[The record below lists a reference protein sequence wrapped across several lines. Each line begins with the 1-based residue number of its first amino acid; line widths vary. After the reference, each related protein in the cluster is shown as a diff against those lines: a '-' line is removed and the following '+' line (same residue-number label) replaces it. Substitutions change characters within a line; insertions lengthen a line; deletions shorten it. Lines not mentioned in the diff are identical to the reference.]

1 MKTIAYIDTNTTESD
16 LIKAR
21 LKDKFNLLDLDLNKV
36 VIIFNEYRNLS
47 IFYEYDS
54 GFDFLSPDIFM
65 SRSANSDFVCMMAK
79 SLNIIFNT
87 HKDGCT
93 IIDGIDRFNV
103 SSKSPK
109 LNSIF
114 QYWVSGNYPT
124 TIVSYNAD
132 TVKKYLKFRYG
143 EEFTKK
149 WVYKP
154 VSGSHGAGMRL
165 ISSWSDFGSNLGYL
179 DTTKVYQEF
188 IELDAEYR
196 VYLYDGMILGSMRK
210 AIEQE
215 KSKKLFSGR
224 RLDVVVLPDEIIKFI
239 NNYNWRPGFVGVDI
253 GVAKDGNIFVFEQ
266 NRAPEFEQTNSRLI
280 EAGLPTIER
289 KLVEEIY
296 DKLQK

>member
-1 MKTIAYIDTNTTESD
+1 MKTIAYIGTNTTESN

-36 VIIFNEYRNLS
+36 VIIFEEYRNLS

-65 SRSANSDFVCMMAK
+65 SRSANSDFVCMIAK
-79 SLNIIFNT
+79 SLDIIFNS
-87 HKDGCT
+87 HKNNCT
-93 IIDGIDRFNV
+93 IIDGVDRFNV
-103 SSKSPK
+103 SSNSPK

-154 VSGSHGAGMRL
+154 VSGSHGEGMRL
-165 ISSWSDFGSNLGYL
+165 ISSWSDFGNNLGYL

-196 VYLYDGMILGSMRK
+196 VHLYSGTILGSMIK

-224 RLDVVVLPDEIIKFI
+224 RLDVVTLPDEIIKFI
-239 NNYNWRPGFVGVDI
+239 SSYNWRPGFVGVDI

-280 EAGLPTIER
+280 EARLPTIER